1 LPGVKTGKEPRQRA
15 MFTIEFVVFDD
26 SNPESPRVVEK
37 VTSGRF
43 FLYDVE
49 HLAKLLLKKA
59 KRRSPKNSVQGYQI
73 LDGEGRIVARSW
85 KADAV

>member
-1 LPGVKTGKEPRQRA
+1 
-15 MFTIEFVVFDD
+15 MFTIEFVVFGD
-26 SNPESPRVVEK
+26 SSPNSPRVIEK
-37 VTSGRF
+37 VTSSRF

-59 KRRSPKNSVQGYQI
+59 KRQSP
-73 LDGEGRIVARSW
+73 ARSW

>member
-1 LPGVKTGKEPRQRA
+1 MAPGRA
-15 MFTIEFVVFDD
+15 LRAFTSSATLSLISREFAHPAA
-26 SNPESPRVVEK
+26 SRVVEK
-37 VTSGRF
+37 TTSSRF

-59 KRRSPKNSVQGYQI
+59 KRQSPESSAQGYQI
-73 LDGEGRIVARSW
+73 LDGEGRVVARSW